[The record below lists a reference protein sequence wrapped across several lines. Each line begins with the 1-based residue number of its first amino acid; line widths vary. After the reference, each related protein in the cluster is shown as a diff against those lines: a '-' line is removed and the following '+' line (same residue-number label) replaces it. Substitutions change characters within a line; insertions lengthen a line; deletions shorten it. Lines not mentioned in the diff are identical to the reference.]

1 MTRSRSAFSLSL
13 LILAALLLL
22 VPAAGEATPPQKG
35 GHYTGLITSQQGSEK
50 TYEFRLSFDV
60 SPSGKEVG
68 SFVFPEGA
76 PFGTKCA
83 EGPLGEPAGNRHTQ
97 VEAGGFD
104 VWFPLEIDDPSIVGD
119 PELGA
124 VHLEGKFGPKGVFVG
139 HLDNRTTVNICRG
152 SWTFKLHAQQR

>member
-1 MTRSRSAFSLSL
+1 MRRSRSAVALSL
-13 LILAALLLL
+13 LVSVLLLL
-22 VPAAGEATPPQKG
+22 IPATGDATPPRKG
-35 GHYTGLITSQQGSEK
+35 GHYAGLITSQQGAEK

-83 EGPLGEPAGNRHTQ
+83 QGPLGVPAANRHAQ
-97 VEAGGFD
+97 VDGGGFD
-104 VWFPLEIDDPSIVGD
+104 ISFPLEIDDPSIVGD
-119 PELGA
+119 PELGT

-139 HLDNRTTVNICRG
+139 HLDNRTTTSICRG
-152 SWTFKLHAQQR
+152 SWNFKLHAQPR